1 MLATRSP
8 EDTHLRLLTATRAL
22 LAQKGRR
29 GTTTREIADLAG
41 LNEATLFR
49 HFGSKDALVEACVAH
64 YCKSEEIE
72 QLIASLDGDLESDL
86 RRIGL
91 ALIARME
98 SLRDLIVMSL
108 AEEESTGPVGTAPWR
123 GPIAIRQLLADYMTK
138 RVKDGELEGDPP
150 FLARFFMGMIFSQ
163 VMGRK
168 KFPQEYPSDPQE
180 VLDLQLGI
188 FLNGSRAGTVR

>member
-1 MLATRSP
+1 MLATRT
-8 EDTHLRLLTATRAL
+8 EDTHQRLLSATRTL

-64 YCKSEEIE
+64 YCTAEELE
-72 QLIASLDGDLESDL
+72 QLMASLDGDLESDL

-98 SLRDLIVMSL
+98 NLRDLIVMSL
-108 AEEESTGPVGTAPWR
+108 AEAETDGPVGTAPWR
-123 GPIAIRQLLADYMTK
+123 GPIAIRQLLTEYMTK
-138 RVKDGELEGDPP
+138 RVAAGELEGDPV
-150 FLARFFMGMIFSQ
+150 FLARFFMGMIFAH

-168 KFPQEYPSDPQE
+168 KFPLEYPSDPQQ
-180 VLDLQLGI
+180 VLELQLRV
-188 FLNGSRAGTVR
+188 FLNGSRAKVER